1 MPFKQNNTISN
12 DNSQSLND
20 ILTAIHQLKSS
31 IDNLNQRLNKLESTA
46 NNKQIESISAN
57 SEQLK
62 KDIDKVS
69 NNSAI
74 QFLII
79 LAITVVI
86 LIGGIVSSGGTFLL
100 RLMLSIS
107 ISTKKSLRNKILI
120 ISDTSI
126 IGFLSEF

>member
-31 IDNLNQRLNKLESTA
+31 VDNLNQRLNKLESNT

-86 LIGGIVSSGGTFLL
+86 LIGGIVSSVHSWDVPAQTNA
-100 RLMLSIS
+100 INQY
-107 ISTKKSLRNKILI
+107 IYEKI
-120 ISDTSI
+120 
-126 IGFLSEF
+126 FKEQNFNNQ

>member
-1 MPFKQNNTISN
+1 MPFKQNNIISN
-12 DNSQSLND
+12 DDSQVLND

-31 IDNLNQRLNKLESTA
+31 VDNLNQRLNKLESAT
-46 NNKQIESISAN
+46 NNRQIESISAT

-86 LIGGIVSSGGTFLL
+86 LIGGIISSVHSWDVPAQTNA
-100 RLMLSIS
+100 INQY
-107 ISTKKSLRNKILI
+107 IYEKII
-120 ISDTSI
+120 TGQSYHQQ
-126 IGFLSEF
+126 

>member
-1 MPFKQNNTISN
+1 MPFKQNNNISN
-12 DNSQSLND
+12 DDSQILND

-31 IDNLNQRLNKLESTA
+31 VDNLNQRLNKLESNT
-46 NNKQIESISAN
+46 NNNRQIESISAN

-79 LAITVVI
+79 LAITIVI
-86 LIGGIVSSGGTFLL
+86 LIGSIVSSVHSWDVPAQTNA
-100 RLMLSIS
+100 INQY
-107 ISTKKSLRNKILI
+107 IYEKI
-120 ISDTSI
+120 
-126 IGFLSEF
+126 FKEQNFHHQ

>member
-1 MPFKQNNTISN
+1 MPFKQNNIISN
-12 DNSQSLND
+12 DDSQILND

-31 IDNLNQRLNKLESTA
+31 VDNLNQRLNKLESAT

-86 LIGGIVSSGGTFLL
+86 LISDIVSSIHSWDVPAQTNA
-100 RLMLSIS
+100 INQY
-107 ISTKKSLRNKILI
+107 IYEKII
-120 ISDTSI
+120 TGQSYHQQ
-126 IGFLSEF
+126 

>member
-1 MPFKQNNTISN
+1 MPFKQNNIISN
-12 DNSQSLND
+12 NDSQVLND

-31 IDNLNQRLNKLESTA
+31 VDNLNQRINKLESTT
-46 NNKQIESISAN
+46 NNNRQIESISAT

-86 LIGGIVSSGGTFLL
+86 LIGGIVSSVHSWDVPAQTNA
-100 RLMLSIS
+100 INQY
-107 ISTKKSLRNKILI
+107 IYEKII
-120 ISDTSI
+120 TGQSYHQQ
-126 IGFLSEF
+126 

>member
-1 MPFKQNNTISN
+1 MPFKQNNIISN
-12 DNSQSLND
+12 DDSQILND

-31 IDNLNQRLNKLESTA
+31 VDNLNQRLNKLESTT
-46 NNKQIESISAN
+46 NKQIESISAN

-62 KDIDKVS
+62 KDIDKFS

-86 LIGGIVSSGGTFLL
+86 LIGDIVSSVHSWDVPAQTNA
-100 RLMLSIS
+100 INQY
-107 ISTKKSLRNKILI
+107 IYEKII
-120 ISDTSI
+120 TGQSYHQQ
-126 IGFLSEF
+126 

>member
-1 MPFKQNNTISN
+1 MPFKQNNIISN
-12 DNSQSLND
+12 DDSQVLND

-31 IDNLNQRLNKLESTA
+31 VDNLNQRMNKLESAT
-46 NNKQIESISAN
+46 NNKQIESISTT

-79 LAITVVI
+79 LAITFVI
-86 LIGGIVSSGGTFLL
+86 LIGGIISSVHSWDVPAQTNAVNQYIYEKTFKEQNL
-100 RLMLSIS
+100 
-107 ISTKKSLRNKILI
+107 NHQ
-120 ISDTSI
+120 
-126 IGFLSEF
+126 

>member
-31 IDNLNQRLNKLESTA
+31 VDNLNQRLNKLESNT
-46 NNKQIESISAN
+46 NNKQIESISAT

-62 KDIDKVS
+62 KNIDKVS

-79 LAITVVI
+79 LAITVII
-86 LIGGIVSSGGTFLL
+86 LIGGIISSVHSWDVPAQTN
-100 RLMLSIS
+100 SINQY
-107 ISTKKSLRNKILI
+107 IYEKI
-120 ISDTSI
+120 
-126 IGFLSEF
+126 FKEQNFNYQ

>member
-1 MPFKQNNTISN
+1 MPFKQNNIISN

-20 ILTAIHQLKSS
+20 ILIAIHQLKSS
-31 IDNLNQRLNKLESTA
+31 VDNLNQRLNKLESAT
-46 NNKQIESISAN
+46 NNRQIESISAN

-86 LIGGIVSSGGTFLL
+86 LIGGIISSVHSWGVPAQTNAINQYIYEKTF
-100 RLMLSIS
+100 
-107 ISTKKSLRNKILI
+107 KEQN
-120 ISDTSI
+120 
-126 IGFLSEF
+126 FNHQ